1 YKGDVDDLRESPS
14 LALARLLG
22 ERGCEVRAHDP
33 LAQRA
38 PLPNLPAAACL
49 DGADLLLVATA
60 HSVFAELDPADA
72 AARMRGRRV
81 YDAHRLLPAGR
92 WADAGFAV
100 EVLGVG

>member
-1 YKGDVDDLRESPS
+1 MRKGLWAALPVALG
-14 LALARLLG
+14 LAAFLLW
-22 ERGCEVRAHDP
+22 
-33 LAQRA
+33 QRA
-38 PLPNLPAAACL
+38 PLPNLSPEACL

-60 HSVFAELDPADA
+60 HSAFAELDPADA

-92 WADAGFAV
+92 WVDAGFTV